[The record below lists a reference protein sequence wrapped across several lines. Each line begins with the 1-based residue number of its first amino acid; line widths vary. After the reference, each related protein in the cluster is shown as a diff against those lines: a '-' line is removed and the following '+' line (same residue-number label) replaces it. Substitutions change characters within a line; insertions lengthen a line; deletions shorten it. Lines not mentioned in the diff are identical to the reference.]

1 MEELVLKKIIN
12 KIKKGKI
19 RNFEKIVHA
28 YEGKVY
34 GFIYSI
40 VKDKHYSE
48 DLTQEVFLKVYKNLD
63 DIDVTRNFSSW
74 ILTIAR
80 NASYD
85 HIKKQSKLVLV
96 DNVDA
101 GIETSPEND
110 YLKSEFKNS
119 IDNYVLELP
128 EHLSTLIFMKYF
140 EELSYKEISER
151 QDIDIKTVKS
161 QLYDAR
167 RKLMKLMDIEEVNS
181 WIAR

>member
-1 MEELVLKKIIN
+1 MEELALKMIIK
-12 KIKKGKI
+12 KIKKGKV

-40 VKDKHYSE
+40 VKDKHHTE
-48 DLTQEVFLKVYKNLD
+48 DLTQEVFLKVYRNLD
-63 DIDVTRNFSSW
+63 KIDVTSNFSSW

-85 HIKKQSKLVLV
+85 HIRKHSKLILV

-101 GIETSPEND
+101 GIEASPEED
-110 YLKSEFKNS
+110 YLKREFENS
-119 IDNYVLELP
+119 IDNYVQILP
-128 EHLSTLIFMKYF
+128 EHLRTLIVMKYF
-140 EELSYKEISER
+140 EDLSYKEISIR

-167 RKLMKLMDIEEVNS
+167 RKLMKLINDEEGTYGL
-181 WIAR
+181 